1 MNFAGTKRRT
11 QKGGTR
17 FLLAAYSRH
26 NRSQTGEHN
35 REGWTMDVQ
44 REAISPARRL
54 AEMSLEELLYYV
66 LVGRGTLVKEPQRT

>member
-1 MNFAGTKRRT
+1 MNVAGRKPRR
-11 QKGGTR
+11 QIGGR
-17 FLLAAYSRH
+17 RVRLAAYTRH

-44 REAISPARRL
+44 REAISATRRL

-66 LVGRGTLVKEPQRT
+66 LVGRGRLVKEPQRT